1 MEQKRFILYAD
12 SVEDFKAQL
21 GIKVQEALEGQD
33 AFPGLSEQDLSDTQS
48 ILGDVER
55 DIESAKDDADNAIRA
70 ADEAIGTLNTL
81 GDTLENLKSSVG
93 DAVNI
98 DDVTLDITSK
108 LVSMMVVEETPPPP
122 SQFDVTVLLGYIT
135 ALKDSIADIE
145 AVVRNLDK
153 PEWGTESD

>member
-1 MEQKRFILYAD
+1 MERKRIIFYAD
-12 SVEDFKAQL
+12 GNAVEDFKAKV
-21 GIKVQEALEGQD
+21 GIKVKEVLEGQD

-55 DIESAKDDADNAIRA
+55 DIDSAKDEADNAIRA
-70 ADEAIGTLNTL
+70 SDEALRTLSTL

-108 LVSMMVVEETPPPP
+108 LVSMMVVEETPPHP
-122 SQFDVTVLLGYIT
+122 SQFDVADLLKHIT
-135 ALKDSIADIE
+135 RLKDDIS
-145 AVVRNLDK
+145 DK
-153 PEWGTESD
+153 ASG